1 MLDTAADCALTNF
14 LSAPLS
20 SGTSTIQRC
29 RLVFRSLLSPA
40 VEELCQTAN
49 SLIAPVRMGVARPTA
64 PFQLAQTGQ
73 EALQGSEELFAV
85 EPIVATVAGGAAG
98 AAIPVIGLPGCARS
112 LALNGADW
120 VMERVICDVPLS
132 PADIMGMGVG
142 GLLKDIPQ
150 RGLPR
155 EP

>member
-1 MLDTAADCALTNF
+1 ML
-14 LSAPLS
+14 LS

-85 EPIVATVAGGAAG
+85 DPIVATAAGGQGAGAARARSPAPTLQPRASAGQPPAGPSAGGSGAAG
-98 AAIPVIGLPGCARS
+98 GSVLYQ
-112 LALNGADW
+112 
-120 VMERVICDVPLS
+120 LS
-132 PADIMGMGVG
+132 
-142 GLLKDIPQ
+142 
-150 RGLPR
+150 R
-155 EP
+155 EEQEDNDG